1 MGKVV
6 LYHVRTDDG
15 KVLIVNAISELEA
28 QELVENF
35 GNSVTCVESVV
46 IEDKEVLPIDLI

>member
-1 MGKVV
+1 M